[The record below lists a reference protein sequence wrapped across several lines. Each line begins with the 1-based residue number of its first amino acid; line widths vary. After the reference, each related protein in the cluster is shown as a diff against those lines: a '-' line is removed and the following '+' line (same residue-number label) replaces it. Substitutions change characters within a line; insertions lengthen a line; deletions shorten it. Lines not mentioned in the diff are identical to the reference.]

1 LALTIKEIEN
11 AKPMAKKYKMADG
24 GGLCLLVAPSGAKL
38 WVWRYR
44 FDGSEKNMHFGE
56 YPLLTLKDARDL
68 HFAAKKLLASGVNPM
83 AERKAE
89 AEAKQQE
96 AKALE
101 RKADS
106 SFENVALQW
115 WEWWSIGKSPRHAD
129 TVMRRLKADI
139 FPAFGHKSI
148 DAIKAA
154 EIRELMLAIEKR
166 NARDVAKRSHEV
178 TSQVF
183 SIRGCSGHRQSESR
197 CRFQA

>member
-56 YPLLTLKDARDL
+56 YPLVTLKDCREL
-68 HFAAKKLLASGVNPM
+68 HFAAKKLLSTGINPM

-96 AKALE
+96 VKAL
-101 RKADS
+101 A
-106 SFENVALQW
+106 
-115 WEWWSIGKSPRHAD
+115 
-129 TVMRRLKADI
+129 
-139 FPAFGHKSI
+139 
-148 DAIKAA
+148 
-154 EIRELMLAIEKR
+154 RE
-166 NARDVAKRSHEV
+166 S
-178 TSQVF
+178 
-183 SIRGCSGHRQSESR
+183 
-197 CRFQA
+197 